1 MLNALYLLTLA
12 QLFLQIDA
20 GTFVQSTSALEKN
33 STGSVELELD
43 DGKPLPNS
51 LNNKY
56 PLPSLDRDTNPN
68 NGPSNNLPSATVQPI
83 QIKSVHNPSH
93 VSPLVLGIKM
103 LNTTPKNPTKATV
116 VFGPKQSDDDKGLR
130 DRGDGPKFKCS
141 LHDADERTT
150 DAAVK
155 KKVMSACFSG
165 DKVNGEKSETCLN
178 LERNHPDVEKKVQ
191 NQKLVD
197 VTEIILPIGQDGC
210 AIDLTSENQKIMN
223 IRWNKKFSHR
233 NRNEKNRYSSVR
245 QEPDAKEEI
254 CNRGAVTGLEYF
266 SNDVCT
272 RRSFNT
278 DVKMKAAA
286 VEEVSNYC
294 VSYVLSCATITDN
307 SSFEFFSFFFFYY

>member
-1 MLNALYLLTLA
+1 
-12 QLFLQIDA
+12 
-20 GTFVQSTSALEKN
+20 
-33 STGSVELELD
+33 
-43 DGKPLPNS
+43 
-51 LNNKY
+51 
-56 PLPSLDRDTNPN
+56 
-68 NGPSNNLPSATVQPI
+68 
-83 QIKSVHNPSH
+83 
-93 VSPLVLGIKM
+93 M
-103 LNTTPKNPTKATV
+103 LNTTPKNPTKVTV

-141 LHDADERTT
+141 LHDVDERTT
-150 DAAVK
+150 DADVK
-155 KKVMSACFSG
+155 KKHMDARFSG

-178 LERNHPDVEKKVQ
+178 LERNHPDLEKKVQ

-197 VTEIILPIGQDGC
+197 VTETILPIGQDGF

-233 NRNEKNRYSSVR
+233 NRNEKYQYSSVR

-307 SSFEFFSFFFFYY
+307 EF